1 LARVL
6 PWIGS
11 LTVVATVLAT
21 VAYIVSLAGIQ
32 TLIQNAAKLVPE
44 LLDLTL
50 VRIGLLIL
58 ALREFL
64 VSQKLMLDS
73 E

>member
-1 LARVL
+1 M
-6 PWIGS
+6 
-11 LTVVATVLAT
+11 LAT